1 MTPANIAGMALLN
14 GLQLAA
20 LTDHNSC
27 KNCPAFFEACR
38 VHGIVPVAGM
48 ELNTAEEIHLVCLFP
63 TLESAM
69 DFDREIES
77 YLMPVKNRPAIF
89 GNQLIMD
96 AEDTVLGS
104 YETLLITATTLPLTE
119 AQALCKRFGGAS
131 FPAHIDRSSNGIL
144 AVLGVLPEDPFF
156 PALELS
162 LMSREDGSAET
173 LMQTYADRRFVNS
186 SDAHHL
192 WDISEGE
199 HALELD
205 DEPYSAQR
213 VRDALIAWLRGEAQS
228 KDGTGT

>member
-27 KNCPAFFEACR
+27 KNCPAFFDACR

-48 ELNTAEEIHLVCLFP
+48 ELTTAEEIHLVCLFP

-69 DFDREIES
+69 AFDAEIETR
-77 YLMPVKNRPAIF
+77 LMPVKNRPAIF
-89 GNQLIMD
+89 GNQLLMD
-96 AEDTVLGS
+96 AEDTVFGQFD
-104 YETLLITATTLPLTE
+104 TLLITATTLSLPE
-119 AQALCKRFGGAS
+119 AAALCSRYGGAS
-131 FPAHIDRSSNGIL
+131 FPAHIDRASNGIL
-144 AVLGVLPEDPFF
+144 AVLGALPDEPFF
-156 PALELS
+156 PVLELS
-162 LMSREDGSAET
+162 LKAREDGSDGALRET
-173 LMQTYADRRFVNS
+173 YEGHRFLSS

-199 HALELD
+199 HAIELM

-213 VRDALIAWLRGEAQS
+213 VRDALIAWIRGQND
-228 KDGTGT
+228 KDGLAT